1 MPEELKPA
9 QTIEEPNKE
18 AKPNGENETG
28 IAETGNEQKPDEQA
42 ELKKKQQEEYNRE
55 QARLRREKERQQEL
69 EKRELE
75 TAIRITG
82 GVNPF
87 TNEKIEDRADLDE
100 FYLMKEIEKNGGD
113 PLADFAKYQKQKRKE
128 GKDITIKQ
136 EMSEEQARKDWQDF
150 TVAHPDISIK
160 DLMAD
165 ENFVDYAD
173 GKIGNKPLAQIYDGY
188 KKLTAKQEVKPEFK
202 KPETVKQTPGS
213 LGTPPATNSDIYSK
227 DNYDKLI
234 SNPQALR
241 ALTDE
246 QFNKLKKSQE
256 YYAKQK

>member
-1 MPEELKPA
+1 MQEYLKNPA
-9 QTIEEPNKE
+9 QTIEEPNKD
-18 AKPNGENETG
+18 AKPNGSTETG
-28 IAETGNEQKPDEQA
+28 NAETGKTLDVKVEQTEKQSDEV
-42 ELKKKQQEEYNRE
+42 NRE

-82 GVNPF
+82 GVNPY
-87 TNEKIEDRADLDE
+87 TDEKIEDRADLDE

-128 GKDITIKQ
+128 GKDIAVKQ

-165 ENFVDYAD
+165 ETFLDYAD
-173 GKIGNKPLAQIYDGY
+173 GKIGNKPLAKIYDGY
-188 KKLTAKQEVKPEFK
+188 KKLTTKPETKPEVKPEVK
-202 KPETVKQTPGS
+202 KESPGS
-213 LGTPPATNSDIYSK
+213 LGVTPPGNSEVYSK
-227 DNYDKLI
+227 ENYDKLI

-241 ALTDE
+241 GLNEE
-246 QFNKLKKSQE
+246 QFKKLLKSQE
-256 YYAKQK
+256 FYAKQK